1 MPFFP
6 YAELLL
12 ESRAGPGCEREL
24 LYTSLL
30 KLYSRHRM
38 IDMAIKLSRRHREE
52 QLKTPEFF
60 ELLGEL
66 IESQCNSAQP
76 QQSVVGQPP
85 EQTLSPP
92 APGLLLPLPLEQQQP
107 SFIQAFQYNPFFNQY
122 LPFTPAAGPSPA
134 TPASAGPP
142 MAMPCGL
149 FTPPEQPQQQES
161 LPPPPSQYQYYYPI
175 PQPAAAALY
184 PTPPQSEISTSPPL
198 YPPTPETPDLMSM
211 ASDATAT
218 ATLIGGGMGLPPPLL
233 EYYHHHNHPPLP
245 FHHHIAEPGYLH
257 RQLKRA
263 VANGD
268 AAEGLAMYLALEKA
282 GKLVNVT
289 ESSSLIEQLVRAD
302 MTHEATQI
310 TQTMLL
316 RNTHP
321 LPKIFR

>member
-1 MPFFP
+1 
-6 YAELLL
+6 
-12 ESRAGPGCEREL
+12 
-24 LYTSLL
+24 
-30 KLYSRHRM
+30 M

-60 ELLGEL
+60 ELLGGL

-76 QQSVVGQPP
+76 QQSVIGQPP
-85 EQTLSPP
+85 EQTLSPSAP
-92 APGLLLPLPLEQQQP
+92 PGLLLPLPLEQQQP

-122 LPFTPAAGPSPA
+122 LPFTAAAGPSTA
-134 TPASAGPP
+134 TAAPAGPP
-142 MAMPCGL
+142 MALPCGL
-149 FTPPEQPQQQES
+149 FTPPEQQPQQQQQS
-161 LPPPPSQYQYYYPI
+161 LPPPPSSYQYYYPI
-175 PQPAAAALY
+175 PQQAAAAALY

-211 ASDATAT
+211 ASDATAA
-218 ATLIGGGMGLPPPLL
+218 ATLIGGGVGLPPPLL
-233 EYYHHHNHPPLP
+233 DYYHHHHPPLT
-245 FHHHIAEPGYLH
+245 FHQHTAEPGYLH

-268 AAEGLAMYLALEKA
+268 AVEGLAMYLALEKA

>member
-1 MPFFP
+1 
-6 YAELLL
+6 
-12 ESRAGPGCEREL
+12 
-24 LYTSLL
+24 
-30 KLYSRHRM
+30 M

-76 QQSVVGQPP
+76 QQSVIGQPP
-85 EQTLSPP
+85 EQTVSPP
-92 APGLLLPLPLEQQQP
+92 APPGLLLPLPLEQQQP

-122 LPFTPAAGPSPA
+122 LPFTAAAGPSP
-134 TPASAGPP
+134 PAAPAGPP
-142 MAMPCGL
+142 MALPCGL
-149 FTPPEQPQQQES
+149 FTPPEQQQQQQQS
-161 LPPPPSQYQYYYPI
+161 LPPPSQYQYYYPI
-175 PQPAAAALY
+175 PQQAGALY

-211 ASDATAT
+211 ASDATGVSSS
-218 ATLIGGGMGLPPPLL
+218 TLIGGGGVGLPPPLL
-233 EYYHHHNHPPLP
+233 EYYHHHHPPLP
-245 FHHHIAEPGYLH
+245 FHHHHIAEPGYLH

>member
-1 MPFFP
+1 
-6 YAELLL
+6 
-12 ESRAGPGCEREL
+12 
-24 LYTSLL
+24 
-30 KLYSRHRM
+30 M

-122 LPFTPAAGPSPA
+122 LPFTAAAGPSPPAAA
-134 TPASAGPP
+134 TAGPP
-142 MAMPCGL
+142 MAMPCGHL
-149 FTPPEQPQQQES
+149 FTPPEQPQQQQQS

-175 PQPAAAALY
+175 PQQSAALY

-211 ASDATAT
+211 ASDATAG
-218 ATLIGGGMGLPPPLL
+218 IGLPPPLL
-233 EYYHHHNHPPLP
+233 EYYHHHHPPLP
-245 FHHHIAEPGYLH
+245 FHQHTAEPGYLH